1 PSLTYRLNLGY
12 ETSNDHYAY
21 HRKEGSWT
29 LNQPYTPPILNENR
43 ARFERIL
50 IENTLTFEKDL
61 TEKHSLK
68 VLVGQTFQRDHYSQ
82 IWGTK
87 RNILHNG
94 GNYYWVLDQ
103 GNEAETGGY
112 RQKALLLSYLGRLEY
127 SYDDRYLLNLTFRR
141 DGTSRLSEGNRWGN
155 FPSVSGAWRISEES
169 FLQVPWISSV
179 TVRAG

>member
-1 PSLTYRLNLGY
+1 MYEITRNTYVDVVRMLPTIPVYDSQNPGGFGYGDPDSATTYGSNPVALANLEDRTNENFRVRGNTWGALDLLPSLTYRLNLGY

-82 IWGTK
+82 I
-87 RNILHNG
+87 
-94 GNYYWVLDQ
+94 
-103 GNEAETGGY
+103 
-112 RQKALLLSYLGRLEY
+112 
-127 SYDDRYLLNLTFRR
+127 
-141 DGTSRLSEGNRWGN
+141 
-155 FPSVSGAWRISEES
+155 
-169 FLQVPWISSV
+169 
-179 TVRAG
+179 